1 VREHATATLQSAFL
15 SRRSELGRPLLWS
28 LVGHVALV
36 LAAAG
41 YAYWASA
48 PRIDL
53 NQKPIQARL
62 VRKGT
67 PRDPKLLPR
76 IEEPPPP
83 PQKVEGPKEPVA
95 IPTPQKPA
103 VAIPAVAPDKA
114 KLRASGQEG
123 ASKGDARKKLFS
135 AFDRLASQRKPA
147 EELEGDPNG
156 DPEGDSA
163 TGEGE
168 KYWGMLSSQV
178 RRNYDV
184 SQTISEQERLRLRAQ
199 VHIRVSRSG
208 EVLATSLAKSSG
220 NPLFDNAVL
229 LAVKK
234 SSPLSPPPD
243 ALRSDLERSGVIL
256 EFTP

>member
-1 VREHATATLQSAFL
+1 VTEHATATLQSAIVT
-15 SRRSELGRPLLWS
+15 RRSGFGGPLLLS
-28 LVGHVALV
+28 LAGHLALV
-36 LAAAG
+36 LGAAA
-41 YAYWASA
+41 YAHWTST

-76 IEEPPPP
+76 IEEPPPE
-83 PQKVEGPKEPVA
+83 QVQAPKEPVA

-103 VAIPAVAPDKA
+103 AVAIPSKDAPKDGPS
-114 KLRASGQEG
+114 ASADG
-123 ASKGDARKKLFS
+123 RKKLFS
-135 AFDRLASQRKPA
+135 AFNRLAGQHKPA
-147 EELEGDPNG
+147 EQLEGDPNG

-168 KYWGMLSSQV
+168 KYWGLLTTQV
-178 RRNYDV
+178 RRHYDV
-184 SQTISEQERLRLRAQ
+184 SQTIPDQERIRLRAR
-199 VHIRVSRSG
+199 VLIRLGRSG
-208 EVLATSLAKSSG
+208 EVLDATLATPSG
-220 NPLFDNAVL
+220 NALFDNAVL

-243 ALRSDLERSGVIL
+243 ALRSALERSGVIL